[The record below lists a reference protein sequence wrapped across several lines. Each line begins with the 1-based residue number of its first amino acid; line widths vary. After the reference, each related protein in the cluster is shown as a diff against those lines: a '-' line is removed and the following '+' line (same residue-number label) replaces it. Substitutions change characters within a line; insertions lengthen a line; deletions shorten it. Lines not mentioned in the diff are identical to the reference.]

1 MPQANI
7 TYNTPYNRGLVKTLR
22 EMEDKNFHFNRNQY
36 DPTPMGFRNADSFHH
51 PDDVASVQQIL
62 TGGIRPSKFI
72 LNGTSASYPP
82 INMNA
87 GLAVSSGGGRNQYAG
102 VGGAVGGSFLSDAF
116 DVVRQVAPFV
126 APLLGAGATHTHPDG
141 TVMTGKKHTKS
152 SRVIKKGGV
161 VSGGVPSGGLNLGK
175 LAKRVSKGVKDA
187 SAVAKTGKEAF
198 DLFQSVMGGAAADLK
213 PADIKKL
220 DAFSRK
226 VMKGGSFLRDAF
238 KVVKQ
243 LVPIVAPLIK
253 GAGRCPMCDK
263 VAIIDK
269 AMNELHG
276 GNFLKDFG
284 KGFVKGFTGTL
295 GIAKDLAPIVLPF
308 LGAGRKTGG
317 RMVGAFLDAD
327 GKVQLGSAVKK
338 QRKVGGVKSGGVSLK
353 DAIDFTKTMG
363 SKAVKEVKKR
373 GSKALKAVADDL
385 KASVVREATKAV
397 SGGGRSARAAIV
409 KKVMADKGMKLI
421 EASKYVKEHGL
432 YKK

>member
-7 TYNTPYNRGLVKTLR
+7 TYNTPYNRALVKTLR
-22 EMEDKNFHFNRNQY
+22 EMEDKNFHLNRYQY
-36 DPTPMGFRNADSFHH
+36 DPTPMGFRNADSFHA
-51 PDDVASVQQIL
+51 PEEVAPVQQIL
-62 TGGIRPSKFI
+62 TGGRAPMKFI
-72 LNGTSASYPP
+72 LNGTSPAYPP

-116 DVVRQVAPFV
+116 SVAQSVAPLV
-126 APLLGAGATHTHPDG
+126 APLL
-141 TVMTGKKHTKS
+141 
-152 SRVIKKGGV
+152 R
-161 VSGGVPSGGLNLGK
+161 GGVPSGGVKSGGFNLGNLVK
-175 LAKRVSKGVKDA
+175 KVSKGVKDA
-187 SAVAKTGKEAF
+187 SAVAKTGKEAY
-198 DLFQSVMGGAAADLK
+198 DLYQQVMGGASAALK

-220 DAFSRK
+220 ETFNRKLVRGGNFLSDAFN
-226 VMKGGSFLRDAF
+226 
-238 KVVKQ
+238 VVKQ
-243 LVPIVAPLIK
+243 LAPVVAPLLM
-253 GAGRCPMCDK
+253 GAGRCKMCDK
-263 VAIIDK
+263 VMMVEK
-269 AMNELHG
+269 AMKTLHG
-276 GNFLKDFG
+276 GSFWKDFG

-295 GIAKDLAPIVLPF
+295 GVAKDLAPIVLPF

-317 RMVGAFLDAD
+317 QMVGAFLDAD

-338 QRKVGGVKSGGVSLK
+338 QRKVGGVKSGGVNLK
-353 DAIDFTKTMG
+353 DAIDFTKAMG

-385 KASVVREATKAV
+385 KASVVKEATKAV

-409 KKVMADKGMKLI
+409 KKVMADKGMKMI